1 MKYQT
6 HNVDERE
13 SNINNKLD
21 NFYEKVLSLLYV
33 LKKWN
38 IKPHKVE
45 ERESSLTT
53 WQFLW
58 KSSFSFI

>member
-33 LKKWN
+33 LKK
-38 IKPHKVE
+38 
-45 ERESSLTT
+45 
-53 WQFLW
+53 
-58 KSSFSFI
+58 